1 MVPFRFPPLSGGN
14 SVPRRRVPTAAVSI
28 HYNGFPLFL
37 QGEIPLHA
45 IRLQLPGG
53 PEKYGF
59 TFAQ

>member
-14 SVPRRRVPTAAVSI
+14 SVPRRVPTAAVSI

-37 QGEIPLHA
+37 QGEITLRP

-53 PEKYGF
+53 SEKYGF